1 MKFGKLTAIKMVG
14 RTKHYQVLW
23 LCRCDCGNEIV
34 VTGTNLR
41 SGASKSCGCYRIK
54 HGLTGSKIYAAYKHM
69 KDRCLNPS
77 SQCYKDYGGRGIS
90 VCEEWLGKD
99 GFEKFE
105 KWSSNHGYKEGLSL
119 DRIDNDKGYSPENC
133 RWTTQKVQ
141 SRNTRRNR
149 YIELDGVKKSA
160 SEWCEDF
167 NICTHTFY
175 YRMRVLGMNEIEA
188 LTLPKASVRKHKY
201 KVNEL
206 VTKGL

>member
-69 KDRCLNPS
+69 KDRCLNPL
-77 SQCYKDYGGRGIS
+77 SQSYKDYGGRGIS

-105 KWSSNHGYKEGLSL
+105 KWSSSHGYKEGLSL
-119 DRIDNDKGYSPENC
+119 DRIDNDKGYCLYLPRIHGKSE
-133 RWTTQKVQ
+133 TTHEYLQF
-141 SRNTRRNR
+141 
-149 YIELDGVKKSA
+149 L
-160 SEWCEDF
+160 
-167 NICTHTFY
+167 
-175 YRMRVLGMNEIEA
+175 
-188 LTLPKASVRKHKY
+188 KY
-201 KVNEL
+201 L
-206 VTKGL
+206 MLQYMCFQ